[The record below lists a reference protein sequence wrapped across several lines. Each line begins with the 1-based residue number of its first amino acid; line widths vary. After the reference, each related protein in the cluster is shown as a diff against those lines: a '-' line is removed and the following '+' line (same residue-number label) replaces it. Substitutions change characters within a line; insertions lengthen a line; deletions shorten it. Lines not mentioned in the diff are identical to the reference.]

1 MGHVPLRPNHDKL
14 FCCYSRPASDVKH
27 WRDELKNNAPVV
39 HVLSY
44 YYTERQEILSTDRT
58 CLFLVAQRLV
68 PLMRLVEPV
77 WVIPPA

>member
-27 WRDELKNNAPVV
+27 WRDELGNNAPVV

-68 PLMRLVEPV
+68 PLMRLV
-77 WVIPPA
+77 